1 MIRHV
6 VAWKV
11 AATEPAERDAATAE
25 ITRLLSSLPPLVPSI
40 SALSVGPNM
49 AYFESNWDVV
59 LVADFATLADL
70 DAYQTHPEHQAVVP
84 QIKAL
89 VSQRAAVDIEL

>member
-6 VAWKV
+6 VSWKV
-11 AATEPAERDAATAE
+11 AATSPEQKAADVAT
-25 ITRLLSSLPPLVPSI
+25 IVSLLSSLVGVVPSI
-40 SALSVGPNM
+40 SALTVGGNV

-70 DAYQTHPEHQAVVP
+70 DAYQTHPEHVAVVP
-84 QIKAL
+84 RIKAL
-89 VSQRAAVDIEL
+89 VTARAAVDVEL